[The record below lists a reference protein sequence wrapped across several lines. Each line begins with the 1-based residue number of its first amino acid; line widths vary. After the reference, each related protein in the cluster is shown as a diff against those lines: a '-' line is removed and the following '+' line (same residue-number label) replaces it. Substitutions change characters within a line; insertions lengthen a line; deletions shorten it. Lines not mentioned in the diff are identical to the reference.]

1 MAKFIR
7 FAELPEFFDLKN
19 YLSVSQIGAMEW
31 FRLLSQ
37 RCYLLQALRS
47 REHADRDLAEAASAA
62 FVRDIKNMR
71 GIPVEDTDIPD
82 FFGPHGYM
90 QFLADEQR
98 GVIPLT
104 FRHVYEHA
112 SFMNGFA
119 GPEKWIAEM
128 IKITSENVHTSVT
141 VDPPLFLNYLLRTD
155 ETLAGVRVDLRLP
168 KAQLITD
175 FKDWL
180 SHAKAQTDQSSA
192 KKTRYAPKYKDW
204 ARYGLLPFLD
214 LLIWKM
220 ETGATI
226 SAEVMAQAV
235 HVGGHRNAGNLI
247 TSTIKCFNE
256 LNMYR
261 LRDLQNL
268 AAKEA
273 ADRMSDAKKS
283 KH

>member
-7 FAELPEFFDLKN
+7 FAELPEFFDLNN
-19 YLSVSQIGAMEW
+19 YSSAIQLDPVEL
-31 FRLLSQ
+31 FRQLSQ
-37 RCYLLQALRS
+37 RFYLLALLKS
-47 REHADRDLAEAASAA
+47 SEHKDTDLAETSRAA
-62 FVRDIKNMR
+62 FDRDIKNMR

-112 SFMNGFA
+112 SSMNGFA

-175 FKDWL
+175 FKDWV
-180 SHAKAQTDQSSA
+180 SHAKAQTDQSSVT
-192 KKTRYAPKYKDW
+192 KTRYKPKYKDW

-220 ETGATI
+220 ETGSTI

-256 LNMYR
+256 LNMNR
-261 LRDLQNL
+261 LDDLKNL

-273 ADRMSDAKKS
+273 AKRMLDLKKS